1 MGLQKKTQCSGFNKT
16 RTSIKISAK
25 FLFKLKEAKSY
36 SQDMKNGCK
45 FGKRCFEN
53 LENGGFKDGV
63 DKKKF
68 RSADGGC
75 KARALEI
82 RKALFQWFVEVTTK
96 LKARLPKALFLLQA
110 KKLYVDW
117 LQKCSHT
124 PEEEQF
130 KFSNLWIKGLEIVIW
145 SLSETPKETLFNFQ
159 KNL

>member
-16 RTSIKISAK
+16 RTSIKSSAK
-25 FLFKLKEAKSY
+25 FLFKLKEAKSN

-53 LENGGFKDGV
+53 LENGGFEDGL

-68 RSADGGC
+68 CSVDGGC

-82 RKALFQWFVEVTTK
+82 REALFQWFVDVTTK

-110 KKLYVDW
+110 KKFYVDW
-117 LQKCSHT
+117 LQKRSHI
-124 PEEEQF
+124 PEEEQLN
-130 KFSNLWIKGLEIVIW
+130 FSNL
-145 SLSETPKETLFNFQ
+145 
-159 KNL
+159 